1 MGIPEL
7 TNEQRRQALDRAM
20 AARHERACFLARC
33 KAGEVAPA
41 EAIAAPV
48 AQRVPVRR
56 FLESFPGMGRAKA
69 QAVKEACRIAASRR
83 VRGLGCRQKAA
94 LIAKLNASYQAKQ

>member
-33 KAGEVAPA
+33 KAGEIAPA
-41 EAIAAPV
+41 EAMAAPV
-48 AQRVPVRR
+48 AQGVPARR
-56 FLESFPGMGRAKA
+56 FIESFPGFGRARA
-69 QAVKEACRIAASRR
+69 EAVMEDAGISSTRR
-83 VRGLGCRQKAA
+83 ARGLGCRQREAVLAA
-94 LIAKLNASYQAKQ
+94 LEGRR

>member
-7 TNEQRRQALDRAM
+7 TSEQRRQALDRAM

-41 EAIAAPV
+41 EAIADPV
-48 AQRVPVRR
+48 AQRVPARR
-56 FLESFPGMGRAKA
+56 FLESFPGMGSAKA
-69 QAVKEACRIAASRR
+69 QAVMEACGIAATRR
-83 VRGLGCRQKAA
+83 VLGLGCRQRGAVLAA
-94 LIAKLNASYQAKQ
+94 LEGRR

>member
-7 TNEQRRQALDRAM
+7 TSEQRRRALDKAV
-20 AARHERACFLARC
+20 AARYERACFLARC

-56 FLESFPGMGRAKA
+56 FLESFPGFGRAKA
-69 QAVKEACRIAASRR
+69 EAVMESAGISSTRR
-83 VRGLGCRQKAA
+83 VLGLGCRQRGAVLAA
-94 LIAKLNASYQAKQ
+94 LEGRR

>member
-7 TNEQRRQALDRAM
+7 TNEERRKALDRAM

-41 EAIAAPV
+41 EAIDDPV
-48 AQRVPVRR
+48 AQGVPARR
-56 FLESFPGMGRAKA
+56 FIESFPGFGRARDE
-69 QAVKEACRIAASRR
+69 AVMEDAGISSTRR
-83 VRGLGCRQKAA
+83 VRGLGCRQREAVLAA
-94 LIAKLNASYQAKQ
+94 LEGRR

>member
-41 EAIAAPV
+41 EAMAAPV

-69 QAVKEACRIAASRR
+69 EAVMEAARISSTRR
-83 VRGLGCRQKAA
+83 VRGLGCRQREAVLAA
-94 LIAKLNASYQAKQ
+94 LEGRR

>member
-1 MGIPEL
+1 
-7 TNEQRRQALDRAM
+7 M

-56 FLESFPGMGRAKA
+56 FLESFPGMGSAKA
-69 QAVKEACRIAASRR
+69 QAVMEDAGISSTRR
-83 VRGLGCRQKAA
+83 VRGLGCRQREAVLAA
-94 LIAKLNASYQAKQ
+94 LEGRR

>member
-20 AARHERACFLARC
+20 AARRERACFLARC
-33 KAGEVAPA
+33 KAGDIAPA
-41 EAIAAPV
+41 EAIADQV

-69 QAVKEACRIAASRR
+69 EAVMEDAGISSTRR
-83 VRGLGCRQKAA
+83 VRGLGCRQREAVLAA
-94 LIAKLNASYQAKQ
+94 LEGRR